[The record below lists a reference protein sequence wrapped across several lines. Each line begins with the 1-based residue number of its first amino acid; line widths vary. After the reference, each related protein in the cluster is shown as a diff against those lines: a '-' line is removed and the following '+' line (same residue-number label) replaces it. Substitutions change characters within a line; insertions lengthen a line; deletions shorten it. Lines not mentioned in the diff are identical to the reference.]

1 MSKNKPFSKIIT
13 LFSKNEYKIFKFTL
27 KKQLFWVLIVV
38 LFIVAGGAT
47 YYYYTL
53 TADKKAAEEESTLQT
68 AVAYNGEMVVMAS
81 GTGSVIAASEIDM
94 AFEYDGTL
102 TELSVYVGD
111 KVKKGDSLAKLQ
123 TEYTE
128 EEIQAEIASA
138 ELAVTQA
145 QNSLESLY
153 VTAEANKTSA
163 LNDISTYAEEVRDA
177 QYDVDNYLMPSSL
190 QGMDPI
196 EALDYTKEQLDEAR
210 EAFEPY
216 KFDEQNNSTR
226 RALLELYNQAQ
237 SNYNSAV
244 SRLQYQYILEVAE
257 ANLEKART
265 EYEAYKDG
273 PTETEL
279 AEADQQIASAEAD
292 LASAKKMESVVEL
305 VAPWDGTVTAISAD
319 VGEYLGTTS
328 FLTLADLDNPVL
340 EVSLDESDMELVALG
355 YTAEI
360 VFDALPDVVYTGTVT
375 TIDPSVT
382 TQSNVNTITALVK
395 LDKTQLAEDTTLPI
409 GLSAA
414 VDIIAGQAENAVLIT
429 LDALRDL
436 GDGEYAVFVLEND
449 EPVLR
454 TVTVGLMDA
463 TMVQITSGLQAG
475 EIVTT
480 GTMQTT
486 SSGN

>member
-1 MSKNKPFSKIIT
+1 MSTNKSESIIKKI
-13 LFSKNEYKIFKFTL
+13 FFKNEYILFKLTL
-27 KKQLFWVLIVV
+27 KKPVFWGLIVV
-38 LFIVAGGAT
+38 LLLAIGGGA
-47 YYYYTL
+47 YYYTTL
-53 TADKKAAEEESTLQT
+53 IAEKKAASQESSIET
-68 AVAYNGEMVVMAS
+68 AVAYTGEIVVMAS

-102 TELSVYVGD
+102 TELSVRVGD
-111 KVKKGDSLAKLQ
+111 KVKTGDSLAKLQ

-138 ELAVTQA
+138 ELAITQA
-145 QNSLESLY
+145 QNALEALY
-153 VTAEANKTSA
+153 TTAEANKTAA

-177 QYDVDNYLMPSSL
+177 QYNIDNYLMPSSL
-190 QGMDPI
+190 KGMDAI
-196 EALDYTKEQLDEAR
+196 EALDYTKEQLDAAR

-216 KFDEQNNSTR
+216 KYDAQDNSTR
-226 RALLELYNQAQ
+226 RKLLELYNQAQ

-244 SRLQYQYILEVAE
+244 SRLQYQYVLDVAE
-257 ANLEKART
+257 ANLEIARK

-279 AEADQQIASAEAD
+279 AEAEQQIASAEAD

-340 EVSLDESDMELVALG
+340 QVSLDESDMELVALG
-355 YTAEI
+355 YPAEI
-360 VFDALPDVVYTGTVT
+360 VFDALPDIVYTGIVT
-375 TIDPSVT
+375 TIDPSVA

-395 LDKTQLAEDTTLPI
+395 LDKTQLSEGTTLPI

-414 VDIIAGQAENAVLIT
+414 VDIIAGQAENAVMVT
-429 LDALRDL
+429 LDAIRDL
-436 GDGEYAVFVLEND
+436 GDGEYAVFVMED
-449 EPVLR
+449 GEPVLR
-454 TVTVGLMDA
+454 TVTVGLTDTTTA
-463 TMVQITSGLQAG
+463 QILSGLQAG
-475 EIVTT
+475 ETVST
-480 GTMQTT
+480 GTMKTT